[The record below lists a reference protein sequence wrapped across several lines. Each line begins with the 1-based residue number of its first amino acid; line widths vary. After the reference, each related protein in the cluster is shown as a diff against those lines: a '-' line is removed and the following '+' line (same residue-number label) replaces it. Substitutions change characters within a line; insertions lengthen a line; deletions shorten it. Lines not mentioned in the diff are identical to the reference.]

1 MNQQLENYTDPSPGP
16 VPDQVPRPIQ
26 LPFVVEASEPG
37 IILDHSTDGAN
48 AQHRWAEILSPWT
61 CDHAQ
66 RYQVGEVTYIVA
78 DDAADP
84 PLFMARVAV
93 STFERTELRGTHP
106 TRTSTDTEGS
116 WGGSVSNVDDSS
128 GHP

>member
-1 MNQQLENYTDPSPGP
+1 M
-16 VPDQVPRPIQ
+16 
-26 LPFVVEASEPG
+26 
-37 IILDHSTDGAN
+37 
-48 AQHRWAEILSPWT
+48 
-61 CDHAQ
+61 
-66 RYQVGEVTYIVA
+66 TYIVA

-84 PLFMARVAV
+84 SHFMVRVAV
-93 STFERTELRGTHP
+93 STFERTELRGPHP